1 MFRMSRHTLPAL
13 CLLLLAGGCAEERRL
28 STSSAEAR
36 AAYTEGV
43 HAWTMF
49 YYTEAEQ
56 AIRRAL
62 AADSGFAM
70 AWARLA
76 MIGYVTDD
84 EEKAAGAIARA
95 VALAPAATR
104 HEQLFIRTWDH
115 RIGYR
120 IPDALRTI
128 DTLLA
133 NDGDDPEAHMLKGEL
148 LEVGRDLE
156 GAIRAYGA
164 AVHADS
170 GFARASM
177 MLGYAYSS
185 LNRQEEALTWMQRYI
200 RLVPDAA
207 DPRAS
212 YADLLLRVGRYE
224 DALEQ
229 YRASLERKPDYWY
242 AFGQI
247 GMILQIKGRLREA
260 RVEILK
266 SIEGLPPSANRDASV
281 HVLDGNL
288 AMLRAE
294 YAEAV
299 RLFRAALAQDSLN
312 FSAAIGLGYATGRL
326 GKHEDARS
334 VAASIGEVM
343 RRRNL
348 EETGWMFGYHLL
360 RANLFLEAGL
370 LDSVEAACADAFE
383 HSTPLTR
390 PSAARILA
398 EAALRRGDPER
409 ALEACD
415 EALSVNPNAPL
426 SLITLARTYRALRD
440 TVMTREITSRL
451 RILWKDADPEFRELR
466 ALEEL
471 SRPPSAGV

>member
-1 MFRMSRHTLPAL
+1 MFRMPRHTLPAL

-28 STSSAEAR
+28 STTSTEAR

-49 YYTEAEQ
+49 YYTEAEE
-56 AIRRAL
+56 AIRRSL

-76 MIGYVTDD
+76 IIGYVTDD

-95 VALAPAATR
+95 VALASAATR
-104 HEQLFIRTWDH
+104 HEQLFIRAWDH

-120 IPDALRTI
+120 TPDALRTI
-128 DTLLA
+128 DTLLGEY
-133 NDGDDPEAHMLKGEL
+133 GDDAEAHMLKGEL
-148 LEVGRDLE
+148 LEMGRDLE

-164 AVHADS
+164 AVQADS

-185 LNRQEEALTWMQRYI
+185 LNRQEEALAWMQRYI

-247 GMILQIKGRLREA
+247 GVILQIKGRLNEA
-260 RVEILK
+260 RVEILR
-266 SIEGLPPSANRDASV
+266 SIEGLPPSATRDASV
-281 HVLDGNL
+281 NVLDGSL
-288 AMLRAE
+288 AMLRAD
-294 YAEAV
+294 YPGAIGF
-299 RLFRAALAQDSLN
+299 FRAALAQDSLN
-312 FSAAIGLGYATGRL
+312 LSAATGLANATGRL
-326 GKHEDARS
+326 GKHAEALS
-334 VAASIGEVM
+334 VVASIGAVM

-370 LDSVEAACADAFE
+370 LDSVDAACADAFD

-390 PSAARILA
+390 PSVARLLA
-398 EAALRRGDPER
+398 ETALRRGDPER

-426 SLITLARTYRALRD
+426 SLLTLARTYRALRD
-440 TVMTREITSRL
+440 TVMTREITTRL
-451 RILWKDADPEFRELR
+451 RVLWKDADPDFRELR
-466 ALEEL
+466 SLGEL
-471 SRPPSAGV
+471 SAPPPAGV